1 MPGHR
6 SVPLSHVAAGTTV
19 CIKELVAS
27 PELRDRLRELGLGEE
42 QRIKLLSSEAN
53 VICQV
58 CNARLALSEKLA
70 KAILVEP
77 LSPPKHEQ
85 FMSDAPQP
93 LSSVAVGTTAT
104 VAEIK
109 LPAESRP
116 RLMEMGL
123 LVGSAVQTCSL
134 CAARRPGGNQGPR
147 LQSHVAQA

>member
-1 MPGHR
+1 MRPGQTQISLEAKKLPGPWQEPACPAVALDLGCSAVKKRVSPYQVVEGHCAGP
-6 SVPLSHVAAGTTV
+6 SVCPLSHVAAGTTV

-77 LSPPKHEQ
+77 VPA
-85 FMSDAPQP
+85 DA
-93 LSSVAVGTTAT
+93 
-104 VAEIK
+104 
-109 LPAESRP
+109 
-116 RLMEMGL
+116 
-123 LVGSAVQTCSL
+123 
-134 CAARRPGGNQGPR
+134 
-147 LQSHVAQA
+147 

>member
-1 MPGHR
+1 VKKRVPPFQVVDGHCAGP
-6 SVPLSHVAAGTTV
+6 SVCPLSHVAAGTTV

-77 LSPPKHEQ
+77 VPA
-85 FMSDAPQP
+85 DA
-93 LSSVAVGTTAT
+93 
-104 VAEIK
+104 
-109 LPAESRP
+109 
-116 RLMEMGL
+116 
-123 LVGSAVQTCSL
+123 
-134 CAARRPGGNQGPR
+134 
-147 LQSHVAQA
+147 

>member
-1 MPGHR
+1 MKSGAKPACPPAALDLSYGAVKK
-6 SVPLSHVAAGTTV
+6 SEASCKVVEGQCAGPEVCPLNRIKAGTTV

-77 LSPPKHEQ
+77 VPA
-85 FMSDAPQP
+85 DA
-93 LSSVAVGTTAT
+93 
-104 VAEIK
+104 
-109 LPAESRP
+109 
-116 RLMEMGL
+116 
-123 LVGSAVQTCSL
+123 
-134 CAARRPGGNQGPR
+134 
-147 LQSHVAQA
+147 